1 MATFLKTLRPNGDD
15 LRTQVDQIVQNK
27 QQLQALVDQ
36 ASRSASEL
44 SELSTPISAAQQ
56 AVVSIGER
64 LTALENRMSAVDRL
78 GSRLGKVEAVADKVA
93 EAQTRIEAQLAQSA
107 ADAGK
112 ISGQMDDLRHTAEM
126 ATTIKDDIAELA
138 KEDSPFQQLRSD
150 ADELSKGVRDLNEG
164 FTRIRERQDE
174 MSRAYKHAMSRF
186 NAFEVQYQGIAKV
199 VDDTETRV
207 NGLQDTM
214 ESLGELAEGV
224 SDARHQLATINV
236 FTDQIGQKVAAL
248 EKQREAIDQ
257 AASCAANLT
266 ASMREIDAGMQKQAD
281 YQDKLE
287 AVTQTVERLQA
298 LHKDVLARSDEITA
312 RQGQIEWME
321 QGMKQG
327 LADLQEKLSQSTER
341 FELENRGLETV
352 SQRIADL
359 RSTVSDCE
367 NRYSTLDERSR
378 VIAELRSQAEDLVKQ
393 VGSVGEDLQH
403 LEEEAGHARTLRAEV
418 ERLAEGVGAVTQRL
432 TRVEEAKPAIESALK
447 DLGSLGRSREAMQEN
462 LEQMRL
468 VYNEIMRIREGQSET
483 EAWLATTEESLVQLQ
498 EQVAGLDSMAPTVEA
513 VRKECEL
520 VSDSMAAIQSRGEF
534 VDDLHKR
541 LGELAALGAE
551 IDARSKGLESRVETV
566 EERFVAL
573 ASKSEDADRVAKA
586 MGTVTAS
593 VEDAERR
600 MAEVSKTMG
609 SLENRSDE
617 IQSLSEQVGF
627 IGRELDQRQA
637 TIEKATDHLQR
648 ASKLREEIAGDIQR
662 LEELS
667 QAVASTAGSVEE
679 RAGQLDAMA
688 ERLGN
693 RSQTLAAV
701 EKRFDGFE
709 EQLKKWELSEAEMS
723 RALDRL
729 DARQTTVDS
738 LQADIKHMFEMAE
751 RTVQDARTISTVQ
764 HEMQATRGELE
775 ETLERLRASDQVAE
789 GLDERKRAIEQAEGR
804 LARAEA
810 LLIDIQ
816 SSLETLESQKA
827 MVDYVVK
834 KAGALTFQ
842 TKQAE
847 ALIDALREERELT
860 NRVQTAF
867 ARLRDD
873 GNGKGQESDYG
884 SDHDQGQEQEQ
895 EQAQKQQE

>member
-1 MATFLKTLRPNGDD
+1 M
-15 LRTQVDQIVQNK
+15 QVDQILQNK
-27 QQLQALVDQ
+27 QQLQALVDR

-44 SELSTPISAAQQ
+44 SQLSTPISAAQQ

-64 LTALENRMSAVDRL
+64 LNALENQMSAIDRL
-78 GSRLGKVEAVADKVA
+78 GSRLGKVEAVAKSVA
-93 EAQTRIEAQLAQSA
+93 EAQARIEAQLAQSA
-107 ADAGK
+107 ADAER
-112 ISGQMDDLRHTAEM
+112 ISGQMDDLRYAAEM
-126 ATTIKDDIAELA
+126 AVTLKDDIAEFS
-138 KEDSPFQQLRSD
+138 KDDSPFQQLRSD
-150 ADELSKGVRDLNEG
+150 ADEMGKRVRDLNEG
-164 FTRIRERQDE
+164 FVRIRERQDE

-186 NAFEVQYQGIAKV
+186 NAFEVEYQGIAKV

-214 ESLGELAEGV
+214 ESFGEVAEGV

-257 AASCAANLT
+257 AASRAANLT
-266 ASMREIDAGMQKQAD
+266 ALMREIDAGMQKQAE

-287 AVTQTVERLQA
+287 ALTQAAERLQA
-298 LHKDVLARSDEITA
+298 LHKDVLARSDDITA
-312 RQGQIEWME
+312 RQEQVEWME

-359 RSTVSDCE
+359 RSTVNDCE
-367 NRYSTLDERSR
+367 TSFSTLDERSR
-378 VIAELRSQAEDLVKQ
+378 VIAELRSQAENLVEQ
-393 VGSVGEDLQH
+393 VGSVGDDVQH
-403 LEEEAGHARTLRAEV
+403 LEEQAGHARTLRAEV
-418 ERLAEGVGAVTQRL
+418 ERLAEGVSAVTERL
-432 TRVEEAKPAIESALK
+432 EQVEEAKPAIESALK

-468 VYNEIMRIREGQSET
+468 VYDEITRIREGQSET
-483 EAWLATTEESLVQLQ
+483 EAWLATTEESLARLQ
-498 EQVAGLDSMAPTVEA
+498 EQVADLDSMTPTVEA

-520 VSDSMAAIQSRGEF
+520 VSDSMAAIESRGEF

-541 LGELAALGAE
+541 LGELASLGAE
-551 IDARSKGLESRVETV
+551 IDARSKGLDSRVQTV

-600 MAEVSKTMG
+600 IAEVGKAMG

-627 IGRELDQRQA
+627 ISRELDQRQA
-637 TIEKATDHLQR
+637 TLEKATEHLQR
-648 ASKLREEIAGDIQR
+648 ASALREEIAGDIQR

-667 QAVASTAGSVEE
+667 HAVAGNVGSVEK
-679 RAGQLDAMA
+679 RAGKLDAMA

-693 RSQTLAAV
+693 RSQTLAEV

-723 RALDRL
+723 RALERL

-738 LQADIKHMFEMAE
+738 LQSDIKHMFEMAE
-751 RTVQDARTISTVQ
+751 RTVQDARAISAVQ
-764 HEMQATRGELE
+764 QEMQATRGELE
-775 ETLERLRASDQVAE
+775 ATVERLRAADQVVE
-789 GLDERKRAIEQAEGR
+789 GLEERKRAIEQAEGR

-842 TKQAE
+842 AKQAE

-867 ARLRDD
+867 ARLRED
-873 GNGKGQESDYG
+873 GSGAGQESDHD
-884 SDHDQGQEQEQ
+884 SDHDQDQEQEHNQEQEQ
-895 EQAQKQQE
+895 EQEK